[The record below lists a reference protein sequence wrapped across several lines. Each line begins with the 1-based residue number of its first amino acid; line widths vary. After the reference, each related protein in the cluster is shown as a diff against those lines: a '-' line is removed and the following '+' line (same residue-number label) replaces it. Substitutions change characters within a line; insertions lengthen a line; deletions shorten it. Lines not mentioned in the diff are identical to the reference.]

1 MAALYQ
7 KFLLLP
13 VDHKYDALKSQTV
26 SAMINLPACVN
37 DSFDPLPTIASLIA
51 ILNTQAFKAGRYVSS
66 IDSVAVAVAMA
77 VVLTPLAYTH
87 AQPADQLDVDPVDS
101 DIDRQGHS
109 GLAAHPQERH
119 LPQQRD
125 GRACA

>member
-1 MAALYQ
+1 M
-7 KFLLLP
+7 
-13 VDHKYDALKSQTV
+13 DHKYDALKSQTV

-77 VVLTPLAYTH
+77 VVLTPLVHTH

-101 DIDRQGHS
+101 DVDRQGHS
-109 GLAAHPQERH
+109 GLASHPQERH

-125 GRACA
+125 GRTCA